1 MEARITPRPPRR
13 VRERPAAPRARALAP
28 RLIAAGAANG
38 ARAAAHCAAIV
49 ETDWGKP
56 RHGAPRVLLDDER
69 TREEVRRAAC
79 DGANEAISVTTR
91 AAVSSH
97 HRVGF

>member
-1 MEARITPRPPRR
+1 MDNRHHLPFRS
-13 VRERPAAPRARALAP
+13 ARALAP
-28 RLIAAGAANG
+28 RLIAAGAANC

-69 TREEVRRAAC
+69 TREEVGRRES
-79 DGANEAISVTTR
+79 DGAKRGEDLQL
-91 AAVSSH
+91 
-97 HRVGF
+97 

>member
-13 VRERPAAPRARALAP
+13 VCERPAAPRARALAP

-69 TREEVRRAAC
+69 TREEVGRRES
-79 DGANEAISVTTR
+79 DGAKR
-91 AAVSSH
+91 
-97 HRVGF
+97 GDLQL